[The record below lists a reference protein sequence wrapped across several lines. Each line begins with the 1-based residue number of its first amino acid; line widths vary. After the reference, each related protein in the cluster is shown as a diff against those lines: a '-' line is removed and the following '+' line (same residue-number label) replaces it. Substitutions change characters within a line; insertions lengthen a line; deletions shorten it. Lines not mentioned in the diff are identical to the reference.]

1 MLRSTDYLN
10 TITAIIKHDANYIII
25 ANISTATTITDT
37 SSDDVPRNIF
47 SKMGISFLLTP
58 SRLSSIRSISDNVD

>member
-10 TITAIIKHDANYIII
+10 TTAIIKHDANYIII

-58 SRLSSIRSISDNVD
+58 SRLSSIRSISDNVE

>member
-1 MLRSTDYLN
+1 MSTDYLN
-10 TITAIIKHDANYIII
+10 TTAIIKHDANYIII